1 MDKYEFNIKV
11 EQMKKMVKKGDYATA
26 MKIADGID
34 WRRVRNA
41 GLLSMVAQIYE
52 NNKQYQEAKDILLLA
67 FDRAPIGKR
76 LLFKLT
82 ELALKEGNVDEAESY
97 YHEYCDLAQDDSGQ
111 HLLRYEILKEKGAPK
126 EQLIHSLERYINEEL
141 DEKWMYELADLY
153 SQVGMEDE
161 CIALCDRIMLMFGL
175 GKYVEKAM
183 ELKKRYAPLT
193 KYQMDLVENR
203 DKYEEKLKAVEQ
215 EYSTPANRM
224 RRAYEERQ
232 ENEDYMTQEEDL
244 ESERRLRFR
253 RRQEQVSMDQ
263 YAVSDQDDYE
273 DERSYRPVVKVVE
286 RPQQE
291 EVDQDDDSIEGQA
304 VRSGRA
310 PVIRRVR
317 RREDEELQVS
327 MHEEA
332 VEKHLAEE
340 MNKMTEEDSKEDF
353 DMGATRIMPAIKRSM
368 PYEDE
373 EEETLVNIQKITPQK
388 MKEMERLEESQRQLQ
403 HMEMPVREDIA
414 ETEPEINDLYEEE
427 MLEDLDDEGTE
438 NELEEENVLY
448 NHIMIEAS
456 DPEVGLHLA
465 VKALKKIQEET
476 GEKRQAA
483 KLSSEKLNQKGLE
496 FYLPKLEGKNLIVYD
511 AARMSMDTQRE
522 MAEFLQ
528 NDTSGIVFVLM
539 DTPIHLEILHSH
551 NPQLARYFSYIGAE
565 KTEQIQEDDMS
576 YEKVTTSKTTSSSKQ
591 ERYVQKQPQ
600 SSQSV
605 EMSGQSEIQR
615 EPVEEKKVTQEKR
628 QSMIQKPMNETR
640 ESRPEQLR
648 LKSKEDADPH
658 AQVMSIND
666 FAKYACEYA
675 KSIDCSIA
683 GKSLL
688 ALYERVEIMDA
699 DGVLLTK
706 ENAENLIEE
715 VADKAEKKSLGR
727 LIAGIFSPRYDK
739 DGKLI
744 LKESHFIN

>member
-126 EQLIHSLERYINEEL
+126 EQLIHSLERYTNEEL

-193 KYQMDLVENR
+193 KYQMDLIENR

-232 ENEDYMTQEEDL
+232 ENEEYAAQEEDL
-244 ESERRLRFR
+244 EPERRLRLR
-253 RRQEQVSMDQ
+253 RRQEQVPMEN

-273 DERSYRPVVKVVE
+273 EETSHRPVVRVVE
-286 RPQQE
+286 RSQYDE
-291 EVDQDDDSIEGQA
+291 NDQDDAMEGQA

-317 RREDEELQVS
+317 RREEEELQVS

-340 MNKMTEEDSKEDF
+340 MNKMTEQDSKEDF

-368 PYEDE
+368 PYEE

-388 MKEMERLEESQRQLQ
+388 IKEMERLEAEQRQAQ
-403 HMEMPVREDIA
+403 YEEMPMREEIS
-414 ETEPEINDLYEEE
+414 ETEPEMKDAYEEE

-511 AARMSMDTQRE
+511 AARMSVDTQRE

-539 DTPIHLEILHSH
+539 DTPVHLEILHSH

-565 KTEQIQEDDMS
+565 KTEQVQDDDIS
-576 YEKVTTSKTTSSSKQ
+576 YEKVTASGTASAPKQ

-600 SSQSV
+600 SSQ
-605 EMSGQSEIQR
+605 EMETSGHNEMQESADPKQAA
-615 EPVEEKKVTQEKR
+615 QEKR

-648 LKSKEDADPH
+648 LKSKDDADPY
-658 AQVMSIND
+658 APVMSIND